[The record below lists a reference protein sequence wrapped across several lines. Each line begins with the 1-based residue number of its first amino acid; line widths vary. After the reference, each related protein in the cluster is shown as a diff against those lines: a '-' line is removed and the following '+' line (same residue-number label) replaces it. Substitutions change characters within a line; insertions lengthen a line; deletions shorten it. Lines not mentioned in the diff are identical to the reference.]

1 MIVGGRLKKLES
13 FGRQLIKKDED
24 MNGFYKSECKMT
36 VILREY
42 FTWNSVSVRERCK
55 KITTVQGYIFL
66 VSLINE
72 SIPKLSQKLSILG
85 MMEGH
90 KENLRPGPVAGGQH
104 H

>member
-42 FTWNSVSVRERCK
+42 FT
-55 KITTVQGYIFL
+55 
-66 VSLINE
+66 
-72 SIPKLSQKLSILG
+72 
-85 MMEGH
+85 
-90 KENLRPGPVAGGQH
+90 
-104 H
+104 